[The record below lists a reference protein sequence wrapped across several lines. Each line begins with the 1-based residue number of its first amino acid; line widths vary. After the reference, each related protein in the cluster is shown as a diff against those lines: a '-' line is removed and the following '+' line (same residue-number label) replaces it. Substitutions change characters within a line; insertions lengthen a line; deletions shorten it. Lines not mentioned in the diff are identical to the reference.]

1 MQRRPYGRYVNKETL
16 RRLLLGEFTF
26 KRLVRSLIF
35 IYIFFGLYVF
45 FVADRMIFLP
55 QPSSYP
61 DTSAILKLRTV
72 DQIQLSAVYLPNP
85 ASTYTILYTHGNAED
100 LGDIQPVLQQLQNTG
115 FSVFA
120 YDYRG
125 YGTSQGKPSERNSYR
140 DIDTAY
146 NYLTQQLGVP
156 AQRIIAFGRSVGGGA
171 AVDLAARKPLGGLIL
186 ESCFTSAFRV
196 VVPFPILPFD
206 KFRNIDKI
214 KKVNCPVLVMHGKAD
229 EVVPFSHGQKLFAAA
244 GEPKRYLWVD
254 EAGHNDFIWVAGDRY
269 SSTLREFAQLVQKT
283 QS

>member
-1 MQRRPYGRYVNKETL
+1 MQRRSYGRYVNKQTL

-55 QPSSYP
+55 QPSSYQ
-61 DTSAILKLRTV
+61 DTSAILKLRTA

-125 YGTSQGKPSERNSYR
+125 YGTSQGKSSERNSYR

-171 AVDLAARKPLGGLIL
+171 AVDLAARKPLGGLIM

-196 VVPFPILPFD
+196 VVPIPILPFD
-206 KFRNIDKI
+206 KFRNLDKI

>member
-1 MQRRPYGRYVNKETL
+1 MIRDRTARIEASNAISFMQCRPYGRLVDKQTL

-55 QPSSYP
+55 QPSSYQ
-61 DTSAILKLRTV
+61 DTSAILKLRTA
-72 DQIQLSAVYLPNP
+72 DRIQLSAVYLPNP
-85 ASTYTILYTHGNAED
+85 TSTYTILYTHGNAED
-100 LGDIQPVLQQLQNTG
+100 LGDIQPVLQKLREIG

-125 YGTSQGKPSERNSYR
+125 YGTSQGQSSERNSYR

-156 AQRIIAFGRSVGGGA
+156 AQRIIAFGRSVGGG
-171 AVDLAARKPLGGLIL
+171 RRLIWQH
-186 ESCFTSAFRV
+186 A
-196 VVPFPILPFD
+196 
-206 KFRNIDKI
+206 N
-214 KKVNCPVLVMHGKAD
+214 H
-229 EVVPFSHGQKLFAAA
+229 
-244 GEPKRYLWVD
+244 
-254 EAGHNDFIWVAGDRY
+254 
-269 SSTLREFAQLVQKT
+269 LRA
-283 QS
+283 